1 MNYTEIENILKRHE
15 GFRSKPYRCTAGK
28 LTIGYGTNLDNG
40 ITEKEAETLLHLRV
54 TEIED
59 YLDSVYPWFSKLC
72 EEHQGVLIN
81 MAYNLGLDGLAKFRN
96 MLLAWEKND
105 FIQVAIEMKNSKWA
119 RQVGSRANELIKI
132 VQTNI

>member
-1 MNYTEIENILKRHE
+1 MNYTEIENIIKRHE
-15 GFRSKPYRCTAGK
+15 GFRSKPYRCTADK

-40 ITEKEAETLLHLRV
+40 ITEKEAATLLHLRV

-59 YLDSVYPWFSKLC
+59 YLDSVYPWYSKLC

-81 MAYNLGLDGLAKFRN
+81 MTYNLGLDGLAKFKN

>member
-1 MNYTEIENILKRHE
+1 
-15 GFRSKPYRCTAGK
+15 
-28 LTIGYGTNLDNG
+28 
-40 ITEKEAETLLHLRV
+40 
-54 TEIED
+54 
-59 YLDSVYPWFSKLC
+59 
-72 EEHQGVLIN
+72 
-81 MAYNLGLDGLAKFRN
+81 